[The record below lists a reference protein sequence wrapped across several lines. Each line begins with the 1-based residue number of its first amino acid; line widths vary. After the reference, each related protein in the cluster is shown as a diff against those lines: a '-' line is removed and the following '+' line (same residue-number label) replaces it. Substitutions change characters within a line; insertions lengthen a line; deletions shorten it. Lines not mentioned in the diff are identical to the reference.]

1 MNLPFIAD
9 PWFYVVTAPAVLL
22 LGVSKSGFGVG
33 FGSLV
38 VPIMAL
44 TVTVPQAA
52 AILMPVLLL
61 TDIMG
66 LAALRKEFDRKLVTF
81 LLPFGIL
88 GSVVGAL
95 SFKALEV
102 QWVSGIV
109 GAVTLIFLAQRL
121 LFPPKADAPPP
132 PRWVGALLTTVSG
145 FTSFVAH
152 AGAPPINAYVIPLKL
167 KPVVFAA
174 SMSVFFFFINLFKWV
189 PYAWLGLL
197 TPQNMVTSLVFLPL
211 VPVGVWVGVRLA
223 RRIKPDLFY
232 KLVYTGMFLTGCKL
246 MWDALH

>member
-1 MNLPFIAD
+1 
-9 PWFYVVTAPAVLL
+9 
-22 LGVSKSGFGVG
+22 
-33 FGSLV
+33 
-38 VPIMAL
+38 MAL

-66 LAALRKEFDRKLVTF
+66 LAALRKDFDRKLVTF

-102 QWVSGIV
+102 HWVSGIV

-132 PRWVGALLTTVSG
+132 PGWVGALLTTVSG

-174 SMSVFFFFINLFKWV
+174 SMSVFFFIINLFKWV

-197 TPQNMVTSLVFLPL
+197 TLQNMVTSLVFLPL
-211 VPVGVWVGVRLA
+211 VPVGVWAGVRLA

-232 KLVYTGMFLTGCKL
+232 KLVYIGMFLTGCKL
-246 MWDALH
+246 LWDALH